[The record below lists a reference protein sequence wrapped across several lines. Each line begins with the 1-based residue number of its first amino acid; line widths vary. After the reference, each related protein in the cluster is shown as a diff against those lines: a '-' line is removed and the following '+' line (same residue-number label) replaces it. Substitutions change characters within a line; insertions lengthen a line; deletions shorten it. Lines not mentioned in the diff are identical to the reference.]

1 MKYQTKKAV
10 AFCEYCGAMEPYTV
24 SSYVDVDRHMVLG
37 IEVES
42 HTHHAFCDRCRNEI
56 FVNEILNADLEE
68 SKKEYEKKCL
78 YLKKKKGTIK

>member
-1 MKYQTKKAV
+1 MKDKTKKGV

-24 SSYVDVDRHMVLG
+24 SSHVDVDRHLVLG

-42 HTHHAFCDRCRNEI
+42 HVHHTFCDRCHNEI
-56 FVNEILNADLEE
+56 IVNEIAEADLVE

-78 YLKKKKGTIK
+78 YLKKKKGRRI